1 MAQLLL
7 VEDDVLLG
15 QAVKSALEQD
25 GHAVALAHNAAQAQ
39 KLWQAVR
46 FDLCLLD
53 IRLPDGSGLDLCAG
67 FRQARDTPVIFLT
80 ANDADEDVVRG
91 FQMGG
96 DDYVTKP
103 FAPEV
108 LRQRVLAVLRR
119 TGSGAQIIR
128 YQELEID
135 LERQTVRR
143 QGETIHL
150 TATEWKLLE
159 RLARSRGRVL
169 TRTMLLEQIWDVE
182 VSFIDENTLSVHIRR
197 LRQKLEPDP
206 KNPPLEDTVLS
217 RLQQQVERLASIWAG
232 LNRQAKRE
240 RDEIQSLVSDLS
252 HQLKTPVAT
261 LQIYGSLLVQP
272 ELSTEQRQEYGSRM
286 QRALE
291 RLDFLLDS
299 MVKLS
304 RLESGSIRLQLRI
317 TEVEE
322 LVLNA
327 ALQVRRAAESKEINL
342 SIQPP
347 SKPIAVC
354 CDPKWTEEAIFN
366 ILDNAVK
373 YTPQGGQVALTLE
386 SYETYCRINISD
398 TGCGIPPEEIPKIF
412 QRFYRGQSVQAVEGV
427 GLGLPLARKVVQ
439 EQGGWIK
446 VSSDHKGSTFSIFLR
461 RS

>member
-1 MAQLLL
+1 MKRYERRAALLWMIL
-7 VEDDVLLG
+7 AVAGLGLL
-15 QAVKSALEQD
+15 SASLCLEQRQMPWVVVLFL
-25 GHAVALAHNAAQAQ
+25 AVCLAVQI
-39 KLWQAVR
+39 
-46 FDLCLLD
+46 LLY
-53 IRLPDGSGLDLCAG
+53 
-67 FRQARDTPVIFLT
+67 QTARDSMRELVVQLSDLIDQLT
-80 ANDADEDVVRG
+80 
-91 FQMGG
+91 Q
-96 DDYVTKP
+96 
-103 FAPEV
+103 
-108 LRQRVLAVLRR
+108 LRQ
-119 TGSGAQIIR
+119 
-128 YQELEID
+128 
-135 LERQTVRR
+135 
-143 QGETIHL
+143 
-150 TATEWKLLE
+150 
-159 RLARSRGRVL
+159 
-169 TRTMLLEQIWDVE
+169 
-182 VSFIDENTLSVHIRR
+182 
-197 LRQKLEPDP
+197 
-206 KNPPLEDTVLS
+206 NPVFPTLEDTVIS

-272 ELSTEQRQEYGSRM
+272 ELSPKQRQEYGSRM

-304 RLESGSIRLQLRI
+304 RLESGSIRLQPRI

-366 ILDNAVK
+366 VLDNAVK
-373 YTPQGGQVALTLE
+373 YTTQGGRVALTLE

-412 QRFYRGQSVQAVEGV
+412 QRFYRGQGVQAVDGV
-427 GLGLPLARKVVQ
+427 GLGLPLARKFVQ

>member
-1 MAQLLL
+1 MKRYERRAALLWTIL
-7 VEDDVLLG
+7 AVAGLGLLI
-15 QAVKSALEQD
+15 ASLCLEQRQMPWVV
-25 GHAVALAHNAAQAQ
+25 GLFLAVCLAVQI
-39 KLWQAVR
+39 
-46 FDLCLLD
+46 LLY
-53 IRLPDGSGLDLCAG
+53 RT
-67 FRQARDTPVIFLT
+67 ARDSMRELVVQLSDRIDQLT
-80 ANDADEDVVRG
+80 
-91 FQMGG
+91 Q
-96 DDYVTKP
+96 
-103 FAPEV
+103 
-108 LRQRVLAVLRR
+108 LRQ
-119 TGSGAQIIR
+119 
-128 YQELEID
+128 
-135 LERQTVRR
+135 
-143 QGETIHL
+143 
-150 TATEWKLLE
+150 
-159 RLARSRGRVL
+159 
-169 TRTMLLEQIWDVE
+169 
-182 VSFIDENTLSVHIRR
+182 
-197 LRQKLEPDP
+197 
-206 KNPPLEDTVLS
+206 NPVFPTLEDTVLS

-272 ELSTEQRQEYGSRM
+272 ELSPEQRQEYGSRM

-304 RLESGSIRLQLRI
+304 RLESGSIRLQPRI

-366 ILDNAVK
+366 VLDNAVK
-373 YTPQGGQVALTLE
+373 YTPQGGWVTLTLE

-398 TGCGIPPEEIPKIF
+398 TGYGIPPEEIPKIF

>member
-1 MAQLLL
+1 MKRYERRAALLWMIL
-7 VEDDVLLG
+7 AVAGLGLLI
-15 QAVKSALEQD
+15 ASLCLEQRQMPW
-25 GHAVALAHNAAQAQ
+25 AVGLFLAVC
-39 KLWQAVR
+39 LAVQI
-46 FDLCLLD
+46 LLY
-53 IRLPDGSGLDLCAG
+53 RT
-67 FRQARDTPVIFLT
+67 ARDSMRELVVQLSDLIDQLIQLR
-80 ANDADEDVVRG
+80 ED
-91 FQMGG
+91 
-96 DDYVTKP
+96 
-103 FAPEV
+103 
-108 LRQRVLAVLRR
+108 
-119 TGSGAQIIR
+119 
-128 YQELEID
+128 
-135 LERQTVRR
+135 
-143 QGETIHL
+143 
-150 TATEWKLLE
+150 
-159 RLARSRGRVL
+159 
-169 TRTMLLEQIWDVE
+169 
-182 VSFIDENTLSVHIRR
+182 SVF
-197 LRQKLEPDP
+197 
-206 KNPPLEDTVLS
+206 PPLEDTVLS

-232 LNRQAKRE
+232 LNRQSKQE

-261 LQIYGSLLVQP
+261 LQIYGSLLAQP
-272 ELSTEQRQEYGSRM
+272 ELSPKQRQEYGSRM

-304 RLESGSIRLQLRI
+304 RLESGSIRLQPRI
-317 TEVEE
+317 TDVEE
-322 LVLNA
+322 LILNA

-373 YTPQGGQVALTLE
+373 YTPQGGRVALTLE

-412 QRFYRGQSVQAVEGV
+412 QRFYRGQGVQAVDGV

>member
-1 MAQLLL
+1 MRRYQLRAALLWAILALSGLGLLL
-7 VEDDVLLG
+7 AAFSL
-15 QAVKSALEQD
+15 KSNLMPW
-25 GHAVALAHNAAQAQ
+25 AVAL
-39 KLWQAVR
+39 
-46 FDLCLLD
+46 F
-53 IRLPDGSGLDLCAG
+53 
-67 FRQARDTPVIFLT
+67 
-80 ANDADEDVVRG
+80 
-91 FQMGG
+91 
-96 DDYVTKP
+96 
-103 FAPEV
+103 
-108 LRQRVLAVLRR
+108 LAVCLAVQVLLYRTAGAYMRELVGQLSDLIDQLTQLR
-119 TGSGAQIIR
+119 
-128 YQELEID
+128 
-135 LERQTVRR
+135 
-143 QGETIHL
+143 
-150 TATEWKLLE
+150 
-159 RLARSRGRVL
+159 
-169 TRTMLLEQIWDVE
+169 
-182 VSFIDENTLSVHIRR
+182 ENPVF
-197 LRQKLEPDP
+197 
-206 KNPPLEDTVLS
+206 PPLEDTILS

-232 LNRQAKRE
+232 LNRQAKRD

-261 LQIYGSLLVQP
+261 LQIYGSLLAQP
-272 ELSTEQRQEYGSRM
+272 GLSPKQRQEYGSRM
-286 QRALE
+286 QLALE

-304 RLESGSIRLQLRI
+304 RLESGSIRLQPQAND
-317 TEVEE
+317 VEE

-327 ALQVRRAAESKEINL
+327 ALQVRKAAEEKKIEV

-347 SKPIAVC
+347 QAPIAVC

-366 ILDNAVK
+366 VLDNAVK

>member
-1 MAQLLL
+1 MKRYERRAALLWMIL
-7 VEDDVLLG
+7 AVAGLGLLI
-15 QAVKSALEQD
+15 ASLCLEQRQMPW
-25 GHAVALAHNAAQAQ
+25 AVGLFLAVC
-39 KLWQAVR
+39 LAVQI
-46 FDLCLLD
+46 LLY
-53 IRLPDGSGLDLCAG
+53 RT
-67 FRQARDTPVIFLT
+67 ARDSMRELVVQLSDLIDQLT
-80 ANDADEDVVRG
+80 QLRED
-91 FQMGG
+91 
-96 DDYVTKP
+96 
-103 FAPEV
+103 
-108 LRQRVLAVLRR
+108 
-119 TGSGAQIIR
+119 
-128 YQELEID
+128 
-135 LERQTVRR
+135 
-143 QGETIHL
+143 
-150 TATEWKLLE
+150 
-159 RLARSRGRVL
+159 
-169 TRTMLLEQIWDVE
+169 
-182 VSFIDENTLSVHIRR
+182 SVF
-197 LRQKLEPDP
+197 
-206 KNPPLEDTVLS
+206 PPLEDTILS

-272 ELSTEQRQEYGSRM
+272 GLSPKQRQEYGSRM

-304 RLESGSIRLQLRI
+304 RLESGSIRLQPRI
-317 TEVEE
+317 TDVEE

-342 SIQPP
+342 SIQPLN
-347 SKPIAVC
+347 KPIAAC

-366 ILDNAVK
+366 VLDNAVK
-373 YTPQGGQVALTLE
+373 YTPQRGRVALTLE

-427 GLGLPLARKVVQ
+427 DLGLPLARKVVQ

>member
-1 MAQLLL
+1 
-7 VEDDVLLG
+7 
-15 QAVKSALEQD
+15 
-25 GHAVALAHNAAQAQ
+25 
-39 KLWQAVR
+39 
-46 FDLCLLD
+46 
-53 IRLPDGSGLDLCAG
+53 
-67 FRQARDTPVIFLT
+67 
-80 ANDADEDVVRG
+80 
-91 FQMGG
+91 
-96 DDYVTKP
+96 
-103 FAPEV
+103 
-108 LRQRVLAVLRR
+108 
-119 TGSGAQIIR
+119 
-128 YQELEID
+128 
-135 LERQTVRR
+135 
-143 QGETIHL
+143 
-150 TATEWKLLE
+150 
-159 RLARSRGRVL
+159 
-169 TRTMLLEQIWDVE
+169 
-182 VSFIDENTLSVHIRR
+182 
-197 LRQKLEPDP
+197 
-206 KNPPLEDTVLS
+206 
-217 RLQQQVERLASIWAG
+217 
-232 LNRQAKRE
+232 
-240 RDEIQSLVSDLS
+240 
-252 HQLKTPVAT
+252 
-261 LQIYGSLLVQP
+261 
-272 ELSTEQRQEYGSRM
+272 M

-304 RLESGSIRLQLRI
+304 RLESGSIRLQPRI
-317 TEVEE
+317 TDVEE

-366 ILDNAVK
+366 VLDNAVK
-373 YTPQGGQVALTLE
+373 YTPQGGWVTLTLE

>member
-1 MAQLLL
+1 MKRYERRAALLWTIL
-7 VEDDVLLG
+7 AVAGLGLLI
-15 QAVKSALEQD
+15 ASLCLEQRQMPW
-25 GHAVALAHNAAQAQ
+25 AVGLFLAVC
-39 KLWQAVR
+39 LAVQI
-46 FDLCLLD
+46 LLY
-53 IRLPDGSGLDLCAG
+53 RT
-67 FRQARDTPVIFLT
+67 ARDSMRELVVQLSDLIDQLIQLR
-80 ANDADEDVVRG
+80 ED
-91 FQMGG
+91 
-96 DDYVTKP
+96 
-103 FAPEV
+103 
-108 LRQRVLAVLRR
+108 
-119 TGSGAQIIR
+119 
-128 YQELEID
+128 
-135 LERQTVRR
+135 
-143 QGETIHL
+143 
-150 TATEWKLLE
+150 
-159 RLARSRGRVL
+159 
-169 TRTMLLEQIWDVE
+169 
-182 VSFIDENTLSVHIRR
+182 SVF
-197 LRQKLEPDP
+197 
-206 KNPPLEDTVLS
+206 PPLEDTILS

-272 ELSTEQRQEYGSRM
+272 KLSPKQRQEYGSRM

-304 RLESGSIRLQLRI
+304 RLESGSIRLQPRI
-317 TEVEE
+317 TDVEE

-366 ILDNAVK
+366 VLDNAVK
-373 YTPQGGQVALTLE
+373 YTPQGGWVTLTLE

-398 TGCGIPPEEIPKIF
+398 TGCGIPSEEIPKIF
-412 QRFYRGQSVQAVEGV
+412 QRFYRGQEVQAVDGV